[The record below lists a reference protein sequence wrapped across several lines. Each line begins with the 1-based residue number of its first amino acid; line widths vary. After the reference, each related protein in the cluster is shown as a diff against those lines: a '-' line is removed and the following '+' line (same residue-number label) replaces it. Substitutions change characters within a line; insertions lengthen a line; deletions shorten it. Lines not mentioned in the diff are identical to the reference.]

1 MTHYCRNSRG
11 SRAAGRLHAPW
22 TLSAAQGSVLL
33 LPGLSAVVAA
43 KAGTPQSIPSRGK
56 CSGTGSR
63 WTVQPSQEKR
73 RRIMKV
79 GVRNRTGF
87 TLVDETSIIAQP

>member
-11 SRAAGRLHAPW
+11 SRAAGRLHAPVD
-22 TLSAAQGSVLL
+22 LVGGEGSVLL

-43 KAGTPQSIPSRGK
+43 KAGTPQSIPLRGK

-63 WTVQPSQEKR
+63 WTVQPSQER
-73 RRIMKV
+73 
-79 GVRNRTGF
+79 G
-87 TLVDETSIIAQP
+87 DES